1 MNKAKG
7 SRRRKQS
14 VRERLVANSWLLIPV
29 GVIGAVGVLA
39 LTQQQPEKAE
49 TFTVNTPGKPLA
61 AQSPG
66 AKLPGETI
74 PDLGR
79 KHVPET
85 ETISYNSNP
94 PTSGSHYDTPASWGI
109 HLQPPKD
116 EALVHNLEHGGIVIS
131 YNPNQV
137 KGEDL
142 KQLRSQVRELSKTNP
157 RLVLTPRSSLD
168 VPIAL
173 SAWTYLQK
181 LDSYDA
187 AAVQAFY
194 EAHIARGP
202 ECQQGQC
209 PG

>member
-1 MNKAKG
+1 M
-7 SRRRKQS
+7 
-14 VRERLVANSWLLIPV
+14 ANSWLLIPV

-39 LTQQQPEKAE
+39 LTQQQSNKAE
-49 TFTVNTPGKPLA
+49 TFVVDTPGTPLP

-66 AKLPGETI
+66 AKLPGEKI

-94 PTSGSHYDTPASWGI
+94 PTSGSHYDTPAPWGI
-109 HLQPPKD
+109 QIQPPKD

-131 YNPNQV
+131 YNPDQV
-137 KGEDL
+137 KEEEL

-168 VPIAL
+168 TPIAL
-173 SAWTYLQK
+173 TAWTYLQK
-181 LDSYDA
+181 LDRYDP

-209 PG
+209 PS

>member
-1 MNKAKG
+1 MNKAKR
-7 SRRRKQS
+7 SRRGKQS
-14 VRERLVANSWLLIPV
+14 VRERLLAQSWLLIPI

-39 LTQQQPEKAE
+39 LTQQQPDKAE
-49 TFTVNTPGKPLA
+49 TFAVDTPGKPLP

-66 AKLPGETI
+66 VTLPGKII

-85 ETISYNSNP
+85 ETITYNSTP
-94 PTSGSHYDTPASWGI
+94 PTSGSHYDTPAAWGI

-137 KGEDL
+137 KGKDL
-142 KQLRSQVRELSKTNP
+142 KDLRSQVRELSKTNP
-157 RLVLTPRSSLD
+157 RLVLTPRPGLD
-168 VPIAL
+168 TPIAL
-173 SAWTYLQK
+173 TAWTYLQT
-181 LDSYDA
+181 LDRYDP

-209 PG
+209 PS